1 MLTHEIPPDFR
12 GGVHLFIFNRHTPSG
27 QSRVNRVTQLRTDGV
42 HCREFAG
49 TGPVVLK
56 VVQVT
61 GAAILQV
68 IMDQLMCASLSH
80 IHYWYKEGMLIEC
93 NKLRCILVY
102 RVFCFCVWC
111 PCMAINVVGWY
122 DGGCVSLR
130 HFTVDSSPYCCMVG

>member
-12 GGVHLFIFNRHTPSG
+12 GGVHLFILNRHTPSG

-68 IMDQLMCASLSH
+68 TKDQLMCASLSH
-80 IHYWYKEGMLIEC
+80 IHCWYEEGMLIEC

-122 DGGCVSLR
+122 NDRCVSRR
-130 HFTVDSSPYCCMVG
+130 HFTVDSGPYCCMVG